1 MIKLS
6 ELSDDL
12 IFFDDGDVFV
22 VDRKSD
28 KMFLV
33 SKDIVGEITDRTTK
47 LKILLE
53 SSVMDD
59 SKARKRFA
67 LALSPTAII
76 EKAVEAVE
84 RARNAAKNNKD
95 TSIQPIWDEMVK
107 NELISEMILESLE
120 EAGMIPQKKAKSEK
134 EE

>member
-22 VDRKSD
+22 LDRKAD
-28 KMFLV
+28 RMFLV
-33 SKDIVGEITDRTTK
+33 DSDIVSEITDRVTK

-59 SKARKRFA
+59 SKARKDFA
-67 LALSPTAII
+67 LALSPD
-76 EKAVEAVE
+76 
-84 RARNAAKNNKD
+84 R
-95 TSIQPIWDEMVK
+95 
-107 NELISEMILESLE
+107 
-120 EAGMIPQKKAKSEK
+120 AKSVV
-134 EE
+134 